1 MKNQK
6 LRAVGTL
13 ATLVGIATAAMV
25 TIQLALT
32 NISADMLPYVAATG
46 FIGFMLYIGYSIC
59 LSQIQYEDKLKE
71 MNSKVDQK

>member
-6 LRAVGTL
+6 LRAVGNL
-13 ATLVGIATAAMV
+13 ATLVGIATVAMV

-32 NISADMLPYVAATG
+32 NISADMLPYVAAVG

-71 MNSKVDQK
+71 MNQKVDQK